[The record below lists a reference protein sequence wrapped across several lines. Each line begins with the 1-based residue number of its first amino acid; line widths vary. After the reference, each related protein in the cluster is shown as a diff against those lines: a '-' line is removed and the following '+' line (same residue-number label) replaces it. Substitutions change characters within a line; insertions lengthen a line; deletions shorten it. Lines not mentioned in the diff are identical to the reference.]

1 MQTTDAMN
9 NNPVRPSRCAPI
21 PRKQRGVVLIIS
33 LIMLVILS
41 MLATFSIRNATSS
54 ESVSGNVRTTLL
66 ATQAAEIALQHCEK
80 WAAQLAGSA
89 AHGLT
94 DGPPQVV
101 GTATTPAWQSLAT
114 WDGGSAAEVYAIP
127 LALVNHDAA
136 APTYARAPECMI
148 EKVSVVNSVGATT
161 DTSTR
166 VITARGFGPDET
178 GAAKTR
184 PTGSE
189 VWMQSTVELN

>member
-1 MQTTDAMN
+1 MHKL
-9 NNPVRPSRCAPI
+9 PSLCGRP
-21 PRKQRGVVLIIS
+21 PRLPHRAQRGVVLIIS

-41 MLATFSIRNATSS
+41 MLATVSIRNATSS

-66 ATQAAEIALQHCEK
+66 ATQAAEMALQHCEK
-80 WAAQLAGSA
+80 WAVQLAGVVN
-89 AHGLT
+89 HGLT
-94 DGPPQVV
+94 DGPPQEVAAV
-101 GTATTPAWQSLAT
+101 SAGATPTWQVLST
-114 WDGGSAAEVYAIP
+114 WDSGSAAEVYAIP
-127 LALVNHDAA
+127 LTLVNHDAA

-148 EKVSVVNSVGATT
+148 EKISVVNSAGNLT

-189 VWMQSTVELN
+189 VWMQSTIELK